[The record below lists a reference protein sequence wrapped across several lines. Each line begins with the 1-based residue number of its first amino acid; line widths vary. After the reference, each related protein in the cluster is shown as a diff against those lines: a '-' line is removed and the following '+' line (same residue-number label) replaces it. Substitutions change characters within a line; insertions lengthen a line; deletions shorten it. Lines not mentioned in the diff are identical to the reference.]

1 MSEIVG
7 VGIDLVDVARF
18 TRVLERRPAL
28 HQRLFTEGE
37 RTAART
43 ERLAARFAAKEAVMK
58 ALGCGL
64 GSVAFRDI
72 EIVSE
77 ASGAPQVRL
86 HATAL
91 VRASALGVNRWHLS
105 LTHTEHSAGA
115 VVIATA

>member
-1 MSEIVG
+1 MTEIIG

-18 TRVLERRPAL
+18 ASFLERRPRMLTRLLRDNEQLAL
-28 HQRLFTEGE
+28 RP
-37 RTAART
+37 

>member
-1 MSEIVG
+1 MNEVIG

-18 TRVLERRPAL
+18 TRVLERRPTL
-28 HQRLFTEGE
+28 RQRLFTEEE
-37 RTAART
+37 RSLIRP

-77 ASGAPQVRL
+77 VSGAPALRL
-86 HATAL
+86 RSSAEA
-91 VRASALGVNRWHLS
+91 RASALGIARWHVS